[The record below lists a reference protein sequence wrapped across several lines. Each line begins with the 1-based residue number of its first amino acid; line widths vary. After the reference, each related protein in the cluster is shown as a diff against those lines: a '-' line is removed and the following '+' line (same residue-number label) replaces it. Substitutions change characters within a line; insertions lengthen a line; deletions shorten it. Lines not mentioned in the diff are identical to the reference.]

1 MPLIYVHLNF
11 QTEVNLSDDNFTY
24 KEWTN
29 AKLAEE
35 RKKHKRPN
43 KGIWLELNDDEMS
56 SESYPI
62 AITESEIYEGDIA
75 IERNE
80 RSFAFEVDLKA
91 KINIHKLVKEKIDQG
106 KQARLDALSING
118 QQRGV
123 NGEIK
128 LIISD
133 KKL

>member
-1 MPLIYVHLNF
+1 
-11 QTEVNLSDDNFTY
+11 
-24 KEWTN
+24 
-29 AKLAEE
+29 
-35 RKKHKRPN
+35 
-43 KGIWLELNDDEMS
+43 MS

>member
-1 MPLIYVHLNF
+1 MNEY
-11 QTEVNLSDDNFTY
+11 S
-24 KEWTN
+24 
-29 AKLAEE
+29 EE
-35 RKKHKRPN
+35 FK
-43 KGIWLELNDDEMS
+43 
-56 SESYPI
+56 
-62 AITESEIYEGDIA
+62 
-75 IERNE
+75 
-80 RSFAFEVDLKA
+80 FEEA
-91 KINIHKLVKEKIDQG
+91 QLVKEKIDQG